1 MPTIVFSKERCQSV
15 TIYSYYVFSLYLID
29 TDGKLYFFTT
39 DRELKPKEGW
49 KITSLIYKN
58 KEQQ

>member
-1 MPTIVFSKERCQSV
+1 MPTIVFSKERYQSV

-29 TDGKLYFFTT
+29 TDGKLYFFIT
-39 DRELKPKEGW
+39 DCELKPKEGW